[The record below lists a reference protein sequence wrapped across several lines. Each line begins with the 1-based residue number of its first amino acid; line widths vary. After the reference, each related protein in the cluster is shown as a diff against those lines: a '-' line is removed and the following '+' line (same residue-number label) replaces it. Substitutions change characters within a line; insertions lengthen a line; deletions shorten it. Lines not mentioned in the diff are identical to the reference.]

1 MLRERIR
8 KEKKLE
14 KEDIENVTSEAT
26 PLLSQFVIVPKNNED
41 VRLCIK
47 TQNAN
52 SAIERTR
59 CPTPTVDDLLF
70 KLKDAKYFT
79 KLDLNAAF
87 HISHLVLMFLLLTL
101 NM

>member
-1 MLRERIR
+1 M
-8 KEKKLE
+8 
-14 KEDIENVTSEAT
+14 
-26 PLLSQFVIVPKNNED
+26 
-41 VRLCIK
+41 
-47 TQNAN
+47 QNAN

-59 CPTPTVDDLLF
+59 CPTATVDDLLV
-70 KLKDAKYFT
+70 KLKDAEYFT